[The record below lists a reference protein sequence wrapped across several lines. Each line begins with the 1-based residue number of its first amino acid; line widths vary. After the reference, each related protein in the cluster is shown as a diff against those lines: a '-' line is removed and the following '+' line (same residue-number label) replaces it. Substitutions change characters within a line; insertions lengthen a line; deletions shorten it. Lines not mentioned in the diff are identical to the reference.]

1 MEDQITTMAIK
12 LQVAIFSRLRGRR
25 DNRVSN
31 PIGTAKAKMTHLM
44 RPAVIKEN
52 GSTKASELAH
62 LTITIIAIS
71 RRGSK

>member
-1 MEDQITTMAIK
+1 MAIK
-12 LQVAIFSRLRGRR
+12 PQVAIFSHLRGRR
-25 DNRVSN
+25 DNRVVRL
-31 PIGTAKAKMTHLM
+31 IGTANAKMTHLT
-44 RPAVIKEN
+44 RPAVIQEN